1 MEGIIEY
8 LVKKEKTS
16 SDTFKVLGLYVGA
29 FILTVLSFTFLK
41 GFAIIGA
48 AAAVYFAYYL
58 SANFDL
64 EFEYCMLGND
74 LRIDKIMSRKKRKQ
88 LIEINGIDVIAIAA
102 AGNKD
107 VLDMYMATKTL
118 FAAEKEND
126 EENYVIVAKT
136 SEGTVKVVI
145 KPDERIIERYK
156 TVMRSKVF

>member
-1 MEGIIEY
+1 MDGIIEC

-16 SDTFKVLGLYVGA
+16 SDTLKVFGLYVGA
-29 FILTVLSFTFLK
+29 FVLTVLSFAFLK

-48 AAAVYFAYYL
+48 AVSVYLAYYL

-74 LRIDKIMSRKKRKQ
+74 LRIEKIMSRKKRKQ
-88 LIEINGIDVIAIAA
+88 LIEINGIDVIAVVPQS
-102 AGNKD
+102 NKD
-107 VLDMYMATKTL
+107 VLDMHAVQKTL
-118 FAAEKEND
+118 FAAEKVND
-126 EENYVIVAKT
+126 DENYVIIAKS

-145 KPDERIIERYK
+145 KPDERIIEHYK

>member
-1 MEGIIEY
+1 MDGIIEC

-16 SDTFKVLGLYVGA
+16 ADTFKVFGLYVGA
-29 FILTVLSFTFLK
+29 FALTVLSFAFLK

-48 AAAVYFAYYL
+48 AAAVYLAYYL

-88 LIEINGIDVIAIAA
+88 MIEINATDVIAIAKQS
-102 AGNKD
+102 NRD
-107 VLDMYMATKTL
+107 VLDMHMAQKTL
-118 FAAEKEND
+118 FAAEREND
-126 EENYVIVAKT
+126 DNNYVIVAKT
-136 SEGTVKVVI
+136 NEGTVKVVI
-145 KPDERIIERYK
+145 KPDERIIEHYN

>member
-1 MEGIIEY
+1 MDGIIEC

-16 SDTFKVLGLYVGA
+16 SDTLKVFGLYVGA
-29 FILTVLSFTFLK
+29 FVLTVLSFAFLK

-48 AAAVYFAYYL
+48 AVSVYLAYYL

-88 LIEINGIDVIAIAA
+88 LIEINGIDVIAVVPQS
-102 AGNKD
+102 NKD
-107 VLDMYMATKTL
+107 VLDMHAVQKTL
-118 FAAEKEND
+118 FAAEKVND
-126 EENYVIVAKT
+126 DENYVIIAKS

-145 KPDERIIERYK
+145 KPDERIIEHYK

>member
-1 MEGIIEY
+1 MDGIIEC

-16 SDTFKVLGLYVGA
+16 SDTLKVFGLYVGA
-29 FILTVLSFTFLK
+29 FVLTVLSFAFLK

-48 AAAVYFAYYL
+48 AVSVYLAYYL

-88 LIEINGIDVIAIAA
+88 LIEINGIDVIAVVPQS
-102 AGNKD
+102 NKD
-107 VLDMYMATKTL
+107 VLDMHAVQKTL
-118 FAAEKEND
+118 FAAEKVND
-126 EENYVIVAKT
+126 DENYVIIAKS

-145 KPDERIIERYK
+145 KPDERIIEHYK
-156 TVMRSKVF
+156 TVMRSNVF